1 MTQEKKPPLPKSHG
15 TTIPQSANRD
25 ETDKFLVRP
34 IILRSQSSSNPTVFV
49 PNIPTTFYDP
59 FNGSGALGSPWAQ
72 LGTVTLP
79 TKSGGVAG

>member
-1 MTQEKKPPLPKSHG
+1 MAHEQKPAHPKSHG
-15 TTIPQSANRD
+15 TTIPTGTNRD
-25 ETDKFLVRP
+25 KTDKFLVRP
-34 IILRSQSSSNPTVFV
+34 IILRSQSSTSPTVFV

-72 LGTVTLP
+72 LGAVTLP